1 MSNYHYNDQS
11 GCPGGCLQQSSYSDL
26 KDTTNFSC
34 DQPCLCR
41 FGVDER
47 SSKDRMY
54 YNWFVLDQPMQLPP
68 PGKPLPQ
75 PKNDICK
82 KQK

>member
-11 GCPGGCLQQSSYSDL
+11 GHNQGCLNKSQYSDL
-26 KDTTNFSC
+26 KDTINYSC

-41 FGVDER
+41 WSDER
-47 SSKDRMY
+47 SSKDKMY

-68 PGKPLPQ
+68 PGKQLPT
-75 PKNDICK
+75 PPNDNCK
-82 KQK
+82 KEK